1 MLRILIPPGG
11 KDLSFW
17 KTSKFYMSEHG
28 IFEKDFLPP
37 KDMLQILIPPRV
49 SKNDFLGNAKIMPLL
64 TTRGFSFFASF
75 RCLPQLDCSRIKE
88 CSNYEEIIYFTA
100 DERKDR

>member
-1 MLRILIPPGG
+1 M
-11 KDLSFW
+11 SFW
-17 KTSKFYMSEHG
+17 IAFNLVQ
-28 IFEKDFLPP
+28 FEFLKNLDF
-37 KDMLQILIPPRV
+37 KKIHAADFDTPRV

-64 TTRGFSFFASF
+64 TRGFSFFASF

-100 DERKDR
+100 DERQDR